1 MAAFKRRWRAA
12 AVIFAA
18 VLAAGC
24 AASEP
29 QAGGTETS
37 AETLAAPQAPIQIHG
52 AGTETEKKT
61 EPITAQSQETAAPA
75 FKPETQ
81 APWETAALSSEPEPS
96 EAPPQ
101 TEAASVLSSANVYV
115 TGHPVLSSALFLDC
129 SLSTMEAVED
139 PMAQTVSRESIFDGN
154 FMYSQGAGITY
165 VTHTS
170 LNGALYGIIL
180 PEDQFLLGCGLR
192 VGMGEEELS
201 ALSLPFEKCSRE
213 DYPMD
218 SLYLTDPGCPL
229 NTVEF
234 DSAYVFSMG
243 ELPQELHPD
252 SPLFSGGRLSV
263 TALVK
268 EGRVVSVFTDIPVA
282 G

>member
-1 MAAFKRRWRAA
+1 MAAFKRSSRAA

-18 VLAAGC
+18 VLASGC
-24 AASEP
+24 AAPEP
-29 QAGGTETS
+29 QTGGTETS
-37 AETLAAPQAPIQIHG
+37 AETLAAPQVPIQIHG

-61 EPITAQSQETAAPA
+61 EPITAQFQ
-75 FKPETQ
+75 
-81 APWETAALSSEPEPS
+81 ETAALSSEPEPS
-96 EAPPQ
+96 EAQPQ
-101 TEAASVLSSANVYV
+101 TEAASALSPADVYV

-139 PMAQTVSRESIFDGN
+139 PMAQTVSQESIFDGN
-154 FMYSQGAGITY
+154 FIYSQGAGITY
-165 VTHTS
+165 VTHIS